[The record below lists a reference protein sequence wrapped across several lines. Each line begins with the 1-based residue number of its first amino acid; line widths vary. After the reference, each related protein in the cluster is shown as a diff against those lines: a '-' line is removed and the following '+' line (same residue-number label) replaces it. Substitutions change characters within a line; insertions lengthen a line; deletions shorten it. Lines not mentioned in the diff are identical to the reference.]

1 MAASDTTNKVNAGLR
16 YLASNVSAGLAVLVV
31 LGSLSPENSAVIIAN
46 LHKMYSAT
54 QDFIG
59 AFANI
64 WYIVFPLISGWL
76 LKMGVNSSGF
86 GAMMDKIF
94 AAAKA
99 GNVDAKV
106 AIVTAAASPDI
117 GSKGVVNATM
127 AANPATPS
135 NVVASPADL
144 PKA

>member
-1 MAASDTTNKVNAGLR
+1 MAATDTSNKINVGLR
-16 YLASNVSAGLAVLVV
+16 YLGSNATGALTLAVA
-31 LGSLSPENSAVIIAN
+31 LGSLSPEQSALILSKI
-46 LHKMYSAT
+46 HIMYQAT

-59 AFANI
+59 AFASI
-64 WYIVFPLISGWL
+64 WYIVFPIVALWL
-76 LKMGVNSSGF
+76 GKVGVNSAGF
-86 GAMMDKIF
+86 GNMMDKLF

-117 GSKGVVNATM
+117 GSTGVVNATM

-135 NVVASPADL
+135 NVVAKPADL
-144 PKA
+144 PKT